1 MQHII
6 LTNVISRS
14 DDQSVT
20 TAEKT
25 PLTPAPSGDHPG
37 TFIGGA
43 WLDRTTSFPSVDPAT
58 GETFGHVSASEVADV
73 DRAVAAARAAARA
86 WARTSPSERGAVLGR
101 WAGLVFQHQHRLAAL
116 EARNVGKPLSGGL
129 LNVQIAGSILQF
141 TAGGADKMTGA
152 TLPTRSPDF
161 FGFTRREPHGVCAI
175 VLPWNVPAVLF
186 AANLGPALAAGNA
199 VVLKPSEVAPLVIH
213 ALVEL
218 AEEAGLPAGVLN
230 VLTGVG
236 VELGAT
242 LVSHPDIDHISF
254 VGSVAT
260 GRLVMQAAA
269 QNLTPIKVELGGKS
283 PNVVFADADLD
294 VAVPAIVR
302 SITENAGQNCNAGS
316 RLLVQA
322 DVADEVRSRV
332 VAAMAEIRIGAWH
345 EDLDMGPLVNPVQHE
360 RVSGLVTGA
369 LGDGVEL
376 VLGGEP
382 PAGRDGGNFLAP
394 TVLSVTDRG
403 APIVGQE
410 IFGPVLTVETF
421 TDDADALALANGT
434 DFGLLA
440 CIWTNDISRALR
452 MSSEIGAGQISVNQ
466 FSDAGVI
473 GMPFNMA
480 KQSGFSSG
488 NGYRALYEFTREKA
502 VAVKLLG

>member
-6 LTNVISRS
+6 LTIVMGGS
-14 DDQSVT
+14 DDRRVT
-20 TAEKT
+20 TDAKT
-25 PLTPAPSGDHPG
+25 PAAAAPSGDHLG
-37 TFIGGA
+37 TFIGGS
-43 WLDRTTSFPSVDPAT
+43 WLERSSAFPSVDPAT
-58 GETFGHVSASEVADV
+58 GETFGRISASEVADV
-73 DRAVAAARAAARA
+73 DRAVSAARAAARD
-86 WARTSPSERGAVLGR
+86 WSRTSPSERGAILGR

-116 EARNVGKPLSGGL
+116 EARDVGKPLSGGL

-141 TAGGADKMTGA
+141 TAGGADKLTGA
-152 TLPTRSPDF
+152 TLPTRSPDYL
-161 FGFTRREPHGVCAI
+161 GFTRREPHGVCAI
-175 VLPWNVPAVLF
+175 VLPWNVPAVLC
-186 AANLGPALAAGNA
+186 AANLAPALAAGNT

-218 AEEAGLPAGVLN
+218 AEEAGLPPGVLN

-236 VELGAT
+236 AELGAT
-242 LVSHPDIDHISF
+242 LVGHPGIDHISF

-269 QNLTPIKVELGGKS
+269 QNLVPIKVELGGKS

-316 RLLVQA
+316 RLLVEA
-322 DVADEVRSRV
+322 GIAGEVRDRV
-332 VAAMAEIRIGAWH
+332 LAAMAEIRIGAWD
-345 EDLDMGPLVNPVQHE
+345 EDLDMGPLVNQVQHA
-360 RVSGLVTGA
+360 RVSDLIEGA

-376 VLGGEP
+376 LLGGAR
-382 PAGRDGGNFLAP
+382 PAGRDTGNFLAP
-394 TVLSVTDRG
+394 TVLEVTDR
-403 APIVGQE
+403 AAAIVGQE

-421 TDDADALALANGT
+421 AGDDDAIALANGT

-440 CIWTNDISRALR
+440 CIWTNDVSRALR
-452 MSSEIGAGQISVNQ
+452 MSAEIGAGQISVNQ

-488 NGYRALYEFTREKA
+488 NGYRGLYEFTREKA

>member
-14 DDQSVT
+14 DDRWVT
-20 TAEKT
+20 MDGKTLATAV
-25 PLTPAPSGDHPG
+25 PSGDHLG
-37 TFIGGA
+37 TFIGGS
-43 WLDRTTSFPSVDPAT
+43 WLERESSFPSVDPAT
-58 GETFGHVSASEVADV
+58 GETFGHISASEVADV
-73 DRAVAAARAAARA
+73 DRAVAAARAAARD
-86 WARTSPSERGAVLGR
+86 WARTSPSERGAILGR
-101 WAGLVFQHQHRLAAL
+101 WAGLIFQNQHRLAAI

-141 TAGGADKMTGA
+141 TAGAADKLTGA
-152 TLPTRSPDF
+152 TLPTRSPDY

-175 VLPWNVPAVLF
+175 VLPWNVPAVLC
-186 AANLGPALAAGNA
+186 AANLAPALAAGNT

-218 AEEAGLPAGVLN
+218 GEEAGIPPGVVN

-242 LVSHPDIDHISF
+242 LVSHPGIDHISF

-283 PNVVFADADLD
+283 PNLVFADADLD

-322 DVADEVRSRV
+322 DIADEVRARV
-332 VAAMAEIRIGAWH
+332 LAAMDDVRIGAWDD
-345 EDLDMGPLVNPVQHE
+345 DLDMGPLVNPTQHA
-360 RVSGLVTGA
+360 RVSGLVSAA

-376 VLGGEP
+376 LLGGSRP
-382 PAGRDGGNFLAP
+382 SGLSDGNYLAP
-394 TVLSVTDRG
+394 TVLSVTDRN

-452 MSSEIGAGQISVNQ
+452 MSAEIGAGQISVNQ
-466 FSDAGVI
+466 YSDAGVI

-480 KQSGFSSG
+480 KHSGFSAG
-488 NGYRALYEFTREKA
+488 NGYRAMYEFTREKA

>member
-1 MQHII
+1 MSI
-6 LTNVISRS
+6 
-14 DDQSVT
+14 DG
-20 TAEKT
+20 KT
-25 PLTPAPSGDHPG
+25 PATAAPSGDHLG
-37 TFIGGA
+37 TFIGGS
-43 WLDRTTSFPSVDPAT
+43 WLERESSFDSVDPAT
-58 GETFGHVSASEVADV
+58 GEAFGQISASEVADV
-73 DRAVAAARAAARA
+73 DRAVAAARAAARD
-86 WARTSPSERGAVLGR
+86 WARTSPSERGAILGR
-101 WAGLVFQHQHRLAAL
+101 WAGLVFQNQDRLAAL
-116 EARNVGKPLSGGL
+116 EARDVGKPLSGGL

-141 TAGGADKMTGA
+141 TAGAADKLTGA
-152 TLPTRSPDF
+152 TLPTRSPDY

-175 VLPWNVPAVLF
+175 VLPWNVPAVLG
-186 AANLGPALAAGNA
+186 AANLAPALAAGNT

-218 AEEAGLPAGVLN
+218 GEEAGLPPGVLN

-236 VELGAT
+236 AELGAT
-242 LVSHPDIDHISF
+242 LVGHPGVDHISF

-269 QNLTPIKVELGGKS
+269 QNLTPLKVELGGKS
-283 PNVVFADADLD
+283 PNLVFADADLD

-316 RLLVQA
+316 RLLVHA
-322 DVADEVRSRV
+322 DVADDVRSRV
-332 VAAMAEIRIGAWH
+332 VAAMAEVRIGAWH
-345 EDLDMGPLVNPVQHE
+345 EDLDMGPLVNAVQHA
-360 RVSGLVTGA
+360 RVSGLVSSA

-376 VLGGEP
+376 LLGG
-382 PAGRDGGNFLAP
+382 GRPSGHADGSFLAP
-394 TVLSVTDRG
+394 TVLSVTDRT

-440 CIWTNDISRALR
+440 CIWTGDVSRALR
-452 MSSEIGAGQISVNQ
+452 MAGEIGAGQVSVNQ

-488 NGYRALYEFTREKA
+488 NGYRGMYEFTREKA